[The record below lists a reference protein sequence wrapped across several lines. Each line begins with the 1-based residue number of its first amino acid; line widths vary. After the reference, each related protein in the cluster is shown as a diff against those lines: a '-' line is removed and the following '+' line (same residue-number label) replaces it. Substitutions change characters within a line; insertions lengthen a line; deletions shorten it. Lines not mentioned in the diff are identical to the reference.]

1 MSPRILHLL
10 VPGTLEQR
18 TGGYI
23 YDACMVS
30 GLRRRGWTVEVHN
43 LSGRFPGPD
52 QEAERALESAL
63 AAVPDQTPVL
73 IDGLALGALPGPVTR
88 HAKRLHLLALVHH
101 PLCDET
107 GLDPQRSLQ
116 LRQLEQRALAACRG
130 IIVSSRFTV
139 RRLQAW
145 LPDEIRILEVM
156 PGTESVPR
164 AHGPA
169 PGQPP
174 RLLCVGSIVPRKGQD
189 LLLRALEPLIERDW
203 ECVIAGSLER
213 DPGFAAELRRQMHL
227 AGLEDRVRLIGECDA
242 PTLAGLYRSSRVFV
256 LPSWYEGY
264 GMAFAEAMAHGL
276 PVIAT
281 TGGAI
286 PDTVPASA
294 GLLVSPGLIPELTAA
309 VARMLDEPL
318 LWESLSQGAWQHAR
332 SLPDWDAA
340 AGHFEDALNVLIPT

>member
-1 MSPRILHLL
+1 LSRRILHLV

-23 YDACMVS
+23 YDARMMS
-30 GLRRRGWTVEVHN
+30 GLRDRGWTIEVHS
-43 LSGRFPGPD
+43 LAGRFPGPD
-52 QEAERALESAL
+52 DEAEQSLDGVL
-63 AAVPDQTPVL
+63 ARLPDQALVL
-73 IDGLALGALPGPVTR
+73 IDGLALGALPDPAAR
-88 HAKRLHLLALVHH
+88 HAKRLRLLALVHH

-107 GLDPQRSLQ
+107 GLEPERSTQ

-139 RRLQAW
+139 RRLQPW
-145 LPDEIRILEVM
+145 LSTDTRILEVL
-156 PGTESVPR
+156 PGTEPAPR

-174 RLLCVGSIVPRKGQD
+174 RLLCVGSVVPRKGQD

-213 DPGFAAELRRQMHL
+213 DPGFADEVRRQVRG
-227 AGLEDRVRLIGECDA
+227 AGFEDRVRLIGECDA
-242 PTLAGLYRSSRVFV
+242 PTLAGLYASSSVFV

-281 TGGAI
+281 TGGAV

-294 GLLVSPGLIPELTAA
+294 GLLVKPGAVPELTAA
-309 VARMLDEPL
+309 LARMLDDPTL
-318 LWESLSQGAWQHAR
+318 RESLSQGAWEHAQT
-332 SLPDWDAA
+332 LPDWGAA
-340 AGHFEDALNVLIPT
+340 AEHFQDALDALSPA